1 MKPSRRPIAALIY
14 LLPLCLATS
23 PGFAA
28 DNYPAKPVTL
38 MVPYPA
44 GGLSDSIARALSTP
58 LGKAL
63 GQQVIVENL
72 GGVSGAL
79 AAQKLLNAPADGYMI
94 FLGSPG
100 ELILPQLSNAAIK
113 YRTEDFRMLTQLTV
127 NPLVLVAR
135 KDLPA
140 NSVDELVALG
150 KKPGAKSYT
159 YGSVGIGSMYH
170 LIAENMAA
178 QTGIAVTHVPYKGM
192 APLVQDMGGDNI
204 DFAVLPYA
212 TSFRGMADTG
222 RMKLLG
228 WVGDQRSALDKSIPA
243 FGEGQALKNFNYQT
257 WAGIMVKK
265 GTPEDVVQRLH
276 KALAETIPN
285 PEYRKTLEATGSE
298 IAPFNT
304 LAEASKLMEQEAT
317 KFRAIARSIKLE
329 PQ

>member
-1 MKPSRRPIAALIY
+1 MKIIRTFSTTLLALGMA
-14 LLPLCLATS
+14 LAGS

-28 DNYPAKPVTL
+28 DPYPTKPVTL
-38 MVPYPA
+38 MVPYPP

-63 GQQVIVENL
+63 GQPVIVENL

-79 AAQKLLNAPADGYMI
+79 AAQKLLNTPADGSMI

-100 ELILPQLSNAAIK
+100 ELILPPLANAAVR

-140 NSVDELVALG
+140 NTVDELVALG
-150 KKPGAKSYT
+150 RKPGAKPFS

-170 LIAENMAA
+170 LITETMAA

-212 TSFRGMADTG
+212 TSFRGMADAG

-228 WVGDQRSALDKSIPA
+228 WLSDQRSALDKSVPA
-243 FGEGQALKNFNYQT
+243 FGEGQALKHFNYQT

-265 GTPEDVVQRLH
+265 GTPEDIVQKLH

-285 PEYRKTLEATGSE
+285 PDYRKTLEATGSE
-298 IAPFNT
+298 IAPLNS
-304 LAEASKLMEQEAT
+304 LAEASRLMEQETAR
-317 KFRAIARSIKLE
+317 FRTIARNIKLE